1 MKFAFKLNT
10 LHAAIIIAIT
20 FASSGALA
28 PIAVSLDNP
37 PIAIYSVFVLSLIN
51 WIAVTKASWNLR
63 LPIHW
68 RPQRPVLKL
77 FNSPPSPAT
86 SMM

>member
-1 MKFAFKLNT
+1 MKFAFEINT

-37 PIAIYSVFVLSLIN
+37 PVAIYSIFVLLLIN
-51 WIAVTKASWNLR
+51 WIAAMMASWNLQ
-63 LPIHW
+63 LPTRW
-68 RPQRPVLKL
+68 GWSLQP
-77 FNSPPSPAT
+77 
-86 SMM
+86 